1 MKISGI
7 IFCVFLLLLSCG
19 KTTVEDKE
27 YIQIDSNGKIVS
39 GDTTKYG
46 VFTHYT
52 PKTAYDSAILQKIE
66 LKFLPKSYSCD
77 ETPKIKIYP
86 NPASRNEKVTIEITT
101 KNRNLH
107 SFITKSTNS
116 RDGYYIN
123 TLTKNYNGEFA
134 PGLLVNGSRTNFD
147 EDYTIY
153 VVTEDS
159 CMYETKWKMKYK

>member
-1 MKISGI
+1 MKNKIVFAYI
-7 IFCVFLLLLSCG
+7 FLLLLGCG

-27 YIQIDSNGKIVS
+27 YIQIDSSGNFIS
-39 GDTTKYG
+39 GDRTKYG

-66 LKFLPKSYSCD
+66 LKFLPKSYSCN

-86 NPASRNEKVTIEITT
+86 NPATRNEKVTIEITT
-101 KNRNLH
+101 KNSKLRN
-107 SFITKSTNS
+107 FITQSNNGRGIDDIVIPTQ
-116 RDGYYIN
+116 
-123 TLTKNYNGEFA
+123 NYKGEFA
-134 PGLLVNGSRTNFD
+134 PGLLVNGNRTNFD

-153 VVTEDS
+153 IVTEDS